1 MSFFDFLEMIISELV
16 PAGLIIT
23 VIPSFI
29 VFCLMKIWKIVIDI
43 FKQVSTLRSL
53 HKYKR
58 KEVKGYERSFYA
70 CSRG

>member
-29 VFCLMKIWKIVIDI
+29 VFCLMKICRKCS
-43 FKQVSTLRSL
+43 KALRTGCKGSTVL
-53 HKYKR
+53 KA
-58 KEVKGYERSFYA
+58 G
-70 CSRG
+70 